1 MKGDRP
7 LKAGMK
13 CWQTLQRLAATLL
26 TACLWFSPLSTS
38 AAQSIDADTRGVHR
52 EPLAAQTLDG
62 DSIELYKGSYAL
74 LVGVSQYESWSKLTT
89 IPTELDEVQAALEN
103 KNFHVERLV
112 DPDSRALRN
121 GIEEFIWQY
130 GFEEGN
136 RLLIYFSGHGHSVGD
151 KGFLVPVD
159 APLPDE
165 RTAFKRKALPMSQV
179 LAWARNMDSKHALFL
194 FDSCFSGSV
203 FKAKNAPK
211 PGERYVRQ
219 ATSKPVRQF
228 ITAGSADE
236 VVPAKSTF
244 TPAFVDAIQGKGD
257 LNDDGYITGTELG
270 VHLSQLVPNYVA
282 QTPQYGKINDYRL
295 SRGDF
300 VFFSDK
306 QTPEPEPKPEAD
318 VDPEP
323 QTQDESEPLR
333 MAELPAGMLDLEF
346 YRRAEELGSRA
357 AYEAYLTEFPQ
368 GRFSLLARL
377 ALANLEAEAVK
388 TNESAAVSEASQEAK
403 PESPPVDESKD
414 QTPEPE
420 SNIARLTVEVE
431 PADARVR
438 IMNTVPRYQD
448 GIELERGKSYD
459 VLVTKEGYQRER
471 RWVTMTEVNQL
482 ESIVLTSVDKEE
494 IKEAREAKDLSV
506 SEQRYELNELQKRYF
521 NALRARVD
529 RFWHRPLDFSGNVEC
544 VVSVVQL
551 EGGDIVDVEV
561 ESCRGGGAALKRSVE
576 RAVLAAS
583 PLPLP
588 PRPEMFDRQLRF
600 YFRPN

>member
-1 MKGDRP
+1 M
-7 LKAGMK
+7 
-13 CWQTLQRLAATLL
+13 
-26 TACLWFSPLSTS
+26 
-38 AAQSIDADTRGVHR
+38 
-52 EPLAAQTLDG
+52 
-62 DSIELYKGSYAL
+62 
-74 LVGVSQYESWSKLTT
+74 GVSRYESWSKLTT
-89 IPTELDEVQAALEN
+89 IPSELDEVQAALEN

-130 GFEEGN
+130 GFDEGK

-165 RTAFKRKALPMSQV
+165 RTAFKRKALPMSPV
-179 LAWARNMDSKHALFL
+179 LAWARNMDSKHVLFL

-236 VVPAKSTF
+236 VVTAKSTF
-244 TPAFVDAIQGKGD
+244 TPAFVNVIQGDGD
-257 LNDDGYITGTELG
+257 LNEDGYISGTELG

-282 QTPQYGKINDYRL
+282 RTPQYGKINDYRL
-295 SRGDF
+295 SLGDF

-306 QTPEPEPKPEAD
+306 QTPKLEPKPEPEI
-318 VDPEP
+318 DPEP
-323 QTQDESEPLR
+323 QTQEESEPVR

-346 YRRAEELGSRA
+346 YRRAEELGSRT
-357 AYEAYLTEFPQ
+357 AYGAYLTEFPQ
-368 GRFSLLARL
+368 GRFSSLARL

-388 TNESAAVSEASQEAK
+388 TNESEEASEASQEAI
-403 PESPPVDESKD
+403 PESPPVNEFKD

-438 IMNTVPRYQD
+438 IMNIVPRYEG
-448 GIELERGKSYD
+448 GIELERGQRYD

-471 RWVTMTEVNQL
+471 RWVTMTEQNQI
-482 ESIVLTSVDKEE
+482 ESIVLASLEYEGANSALTPADRSVTQKDQRDYISEL
-494 IKEAREAKDLSV
+494 RELIN
-506 SEQRYELNELQKRYF
+506 RNWRRPPGF
-521 NALRARVD
+521 NGYA
-529 RFWHRPLDFSGNVEC
+529 EC
-544 VVSVVQL
+544 EVSVML
-551 EGGDIVDVEV
+551 ANTGEIINVDVEN
-561 ESCRGGGAALKRSVE
+561 CKGGNAALKKSVE
-576 RAVLAAS
+576 RAVLWSS
-583 PLPLP
+583 PLTLP
-588 PRPEMFDRQLRF
+588 TEPDVFDLFPRF
-600 YFRPN
+600 YFRSCGVGGNY